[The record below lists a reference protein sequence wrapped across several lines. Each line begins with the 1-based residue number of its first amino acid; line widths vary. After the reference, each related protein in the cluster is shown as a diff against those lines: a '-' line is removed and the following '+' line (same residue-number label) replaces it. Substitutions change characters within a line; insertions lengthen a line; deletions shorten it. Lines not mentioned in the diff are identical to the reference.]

1 MLSIKQIESLLT
13 TISPDRVTDYF
24 YIVLIITFSIGLL
37 SAFLPNSRKESPVPN
52 LLTSLGI
59 LGTFTGIVVGLL
71 NFNIDNID
79 QSISTLLAGMKTA
92 FLTSVIGLLLSIC
105 LKITY
110 PLLRNVVRN
119 IFYKKNNKQEQSLD
133 IDKII
138 NNIYLQTDILQQ
150 QEKSIEKLSQSL
162 GADNESSVIGQLKL
176 LRTDLSDNNKTLIS
190 QVEPIITNSNAI
202 LEVMEKSHTQLLT
215 FQSTLWDK
223 LEGTFSYQTSIL
235 NKLENF
241 PAFQDTILSKFEESL
256 SSQAAILGN
265 LEKSST
271 FQDTILDKLEN
282 FSSFQTTLWDKL
294 ENFSQ
299 LLSRSATEAVIQ
311 ALNKV
316 ISDFNKN
323 LTEQFGENFKELN
336 KAVGD
341 LLNWQDHYKQQLNE
355 MINLFDKKISS
366 LSQTEQAIL
375 NIENSAKSIPTLIN
389 ELSEVIQFN
398 QQQIE
403 GLNIHLE
410 AFSELKE
417 NAVRSIPEIQNQIS
431 LMLKN
436 TSSANQEF
444 IDVMKENSQ
453 NFSHSLSQS
462 SEQFIESVTKSGQ
475 NFTTSLLASSTQLT
489 DSIDKNQQQLIQQ
502 SNILEQNSQTM
513 EKHQKSLVE
522 QQEKSIEQVMTFIS
536 EWQQKLDKHTT
547 DVQQRFTQSL
557 DRMMQT
563 HMEENSRLMGRLEKE
578 SESALTRT
586 GESID
591 KQIKAL
597 DKALEAELERVIGD
611 MGRALASISD
621 QFTKDYINLVDA
633 MNRIVNQ
640 PNRRGY

>member
-13 TISPDRVTDYF
+13 TISPDKITYYF
-24 YIVLIITFSIGLL
+24 YIVLIVTFSIGLL
-37 SAFLPNSRKESPVPN
+37 STFLPNSRKESTVPN

-79 QSISTLLAGMKTA
+79 QSINTLLAGMKTA

-110 PLLRNVVRN
+110 PLLRDIIRN

-150 QEKSIEKLSQSL
+150 QGKSIEQLTLSL
-162 GADNESSVIGQLKL
+162 GGDNESSVIDQLKL
-176 LRTDLSDNNKTLIS
+176 LRTDLSDKNKTLAS
-190 QVEPIITNSNAI
+190 QIEPIITNSNAI
-202 LEVMEKSHTQLLT
+202 LEVMEKSHTKQLT
-215 FQSTLWDK
+215 FQSALWDK
-223 LEGTFSYQTSIL
+223 LEGTFSFQNSIL
-235 NKLENF
+235 DKLENF
-241 PAFQDTILSKFEESL
+241 PSFQDTILSKFEDSL
-256 SSQAAILGN
+256 SSQAAMLGK
-265 LEKSST
+265 LEKSSA

-311 ALNKV
+311 ALNNV

-341 LLNWQDHYKQQLNE
+341 LLNWQVHYKQQLNE

-375 NIENSAKSIPTLIN
+375 NIENSAKSIPVLIN

-398 QQQIE
+398 QQQIK

-444 IDVMKENSQ
+444 IDVIKENSQ
-453 NFSHSLSQS
+453 IFSHSLSQS

-475 NFTTSLLASSTQLT
+475 NFTTSLVTSSTQLT

-502 SNILEQNSQTM
+502 SNILEQNSQVM
-513 EKHQKSLVE
+513 VKHQKSLVE
-522 QQEKSIEQVMTFIS
+522 QQQKSIEQIMTFIS
-536 EWQQKLDKHTT
+536 EWQKKLDTHTT

-557 DRMMQT
+557 DKMMQI

-578 SESALTRT
+578 SESALIRT

-597 DKALEAELERVIGD
+597 DKALETELERVIGD
-611 MGRALASISD
+611 MGRALGSISG
-621 QFTKDYINLVDA
+621 QFTKDYKSLVDA
-633 MNRIVNQ
+633 MNRIVSQSNK
-640 PNRRGY
+640 RGY

>member
-37 SAFLPNSRKESPVPN
+37 FAFLPNSRKESSVPN

-241 PAFQDTILSKFEESL
+241 PA
-256 SSQAAILGN
+256 
-265 LEKSST
+265 

-557 DRMMQT
+557 DKMMQT

>member
-241 PAFQDTILSKFEESL
+241 PA
-256 SSQAAILGN
+256 
-265 LEKSST
+265 

-557 DRMMQT
+557 DKMMQT